1 MLASCYRGRD
11 ADERRMNHVLR
22 RQALPPS
29 SESSGKS
36 EFRLTQTASV
46 SGGQPARKMVD
57 AVHERFNIDLHL
69 EVGASRDFAQSA
81 VAQPYRSARLH
92 GDFRPS
98 LDGRHFLDVAHRW
111 RSSIDCR
118 RGGEVGGRRSGPCG
132 RWRDTIR
139 RVCGRT
145 ALGECHPIV
154 DLASKRDPSAHST
167 ATMMGGCSRCRY
179 GRVGRDNV
187 LADMGAWATAE
198 PRTRDFARGTRHE
211 ACLFLSSAPDRLH
224 AP

>member
-1 MLASCYRGRD
+1 MNFKGFLLSMLASCYRGRD

-81 VAQPYRSARLH
+81 VVQPYRSALLH

-98 LDGRHFLDVAHRW
+98 LDGRHFLDDA
-111 RSSIDCR
+111 R
-118 RGGEVGGRRSGPCG
+118 R
-132 RWRDTIR
+132 
-139 RVCGRT
+139 
-145 ALGECHPIV
+145 
-154 DLASKRDPSAHST
+154 
-167 ATMMGGCSRCRY
+167 
-179 GRVGRDNV
+179 
-187 LADMGAWATAE
+187 
-198 PRTRDFARGTRHE
+198 
-211 ACLFLSSAPDRLH
+211 
-224 AP
+224 